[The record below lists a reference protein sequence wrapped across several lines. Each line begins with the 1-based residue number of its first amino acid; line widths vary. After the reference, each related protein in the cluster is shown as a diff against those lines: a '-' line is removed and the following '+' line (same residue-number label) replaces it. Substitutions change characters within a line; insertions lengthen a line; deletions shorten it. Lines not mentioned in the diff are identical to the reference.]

1 MDKTENLYS
10 FEIKPALENEFSYSW
25 AMMVMD
31 KAVIQAQGGLLNWE
45 YIDNV
50 LDLLSFVFS

>member
-1 MDKTENLYS
+1 MAKTENLYS
-10 FEIKPALENEFSYSW
+10 FEIKPSLENEFSYSW
-25 AMMVMD
+25 VMMVMD

>member
-1 MDKTENLYS
+1 MAKTENLYL
-10 FEIKPALENEFSYSW
+10 FEIKQPIIGESNYSW

>member
-1 MDKTENLYS
+1 MDETKNLYS
-10 FEIKPALENEFSYSW
+10 FEIKPTLENEFSYTW

-31 KAVIQAQGGLLNWE
+31 KAVIQAQGGMLNWE